1 VRIETLD
8 VVEVGAFVD
17 GRKLRVA
24 LNDISHYRGGKNNTK
39 K

>member
-1 VRIETLD
+1 VRVEALD

-24 LNDISHYRGGKNNTK
+24 LNDISHYCGGKNDTEK
-39 K
+39 